1 MAKENSAPVTT
12 STKSD
17 TQILNH
23 NCQNAYMDEKYGRFM
38 RVMNWARGKGKF
50 RCTACGELKA

>member
-1 MAKENSAPVTT
+1 MAKETSTTVTT

-17 TQILNH
+17 TQVLNH

-38 RVMNWARGKGKF
+38 RVMNKSAKGW
-50 RCTACGELKA
+50 RCCACGEIKK